1 MKKNYIKMNN
11 GKKLSLGNI
20 INTIKEISNND
31 NANQTEIFCSIFGI
45 NNVNSTTVN
54 NYCIGIRAIP
64 IEYKKIFEDNYQND
78 KLAYNIVS
86 ILNVIDNK
94 IYVDDNPINLI
105 NSSKKIQEVIN
116 KLLEISKL
124 DENISSIDRFIKEN
138 NYETIKE
145 LLYYAIIE
153 NKQPIYSQPINI
165 KIDKN
170 ELNEYM
176 KLELYWG
183 QSYISSLIELA
194 NKNNMYACAKLGS
207 LEFEGEITG
216 KPNYQK
222 SYEYYLK
229 SANKNHPKSCWMI
242 ANLMLT
248 NKIEYDFDIMW
259 KYLNKSIEL
268 GSAAGYNTLG
278 RCYLTNKNKENK
290 QDINKAKYYFQIA
303 SDLGYVFA
311 FNNLG
316 KIYESDN
323 EEEAIKYYKISADMN
338 NSWALNKVG
347 EYYRKRNN
355 LETAFIYYKKAIECP
370 IKEVCKYAYYN
381 LAKYYYEVGNKQ
393 LNIEKDEIKAREYY
407 DKFNNM

>member
-124 DENISSIDRFIKEN
+124 DENISSIDKFIKEN

>member
-1 MKKNYIKMNN
+1 MNN

-124 DENISSIDRFIKEN
+124 DENISSIDKFIKEN